1 MSANLI
7 EGKYA
12 SWRRLRRELG
22 RRSLEP
28 CGHVSFVFYFFVAV
42 VTFGGAGIW
51 TELRAYLNFVPTP
64 NQPDP
69 SLASLRTAVITFF
82 PALAG
87 SSCMQLIWAEDHE
100 RSLRAFAVVILTVLL
115 LAIFFLTPEGVS
127 NGLAITGGL
136 VASIIALWSWWI
148 ANAKQKD
155 LLDLDAPTGGKA
167 IGGELAG
174 NLDDFTV

>member
-1 MSANLI
+1 
-7 EGKYA
+7 
-12 SWRRLRRELG
+12 
-22 RRSLEP
+22 
-28 CGHVSFVFYFFVAV
+28 
-42 VTFGGAGIW
+42 
-51 TELRAYLNFVPTP
+51 
-64 NQPDP
+64 
-69 SLASLRTAVITFF
+69 
-82 PALAG
+82 
-87 SSCMQLIWAEDHE
+87 MQLIWAEDHE